1 MPVVELPKEKWMGK
15 VREVTLG
22 ATAANGGTRTKTVTV
37 GGETTLPFLHFEGI
51 IPHRPVIAV
60 EVVDAYPEDW
70 SPTLLA
76 AWGDTARDVVAWAK
90 KAEEMGADLIA
101 LKLRSTHP
109 DSGNR
114 SPAEAAATV
123 KKVLGAVGL
132 PLLVYGPGV
141 ADKDNDVLVAVA
153 EAAVGERL
161 ALGLCEDKNYR
172 TIVAGAMAHGHLVMA
187 RTPID
192 VNLAKQLNILISDMG
207 LSLERILM
215 DPTTGALGYGL
226 EYTYSVMERLRIAA
240 LMGDSMTQQPLIVTV
255 GEESWRQ
262 KESKVPQGVPIAWG
276 DFTRRGIVWETT
288 TATALLES
296 GADVVVL
303 RHPQSIKLVQG
314 AIDRLM
320 AA

>member
-1 MPVVELPKEKWMGK
+1 MPVVEIPKDKWMGK

-22 ATAANGGTRTKTVTV
+22 ATAADGGTRARTVTV
-37 GGETTLPFLHFEGI
+37 GGETTLPFLHFEGT

-60 EVVDAYPEDW
+60 EVMDAYPEDW

-76 AWGDTARDVVAWAK
+76 AWGDIARDVVAWAK

-109 DSGNR
+109 DAGNR
-114 SPAEAAATV
+114 SPANAAATV
-123 KKVLGAVGL
+123 KRVLGAVGL

-207 LSLERILM
+207 LPLERILM

-262 KESKVPQGVPIAWG
+262 KESKVPQGVPAAWG
-276 DFTRRGIVWETT
+276 DFTKRGVIWETT
-288 TATALLES
+288 TGTALLES
-296 GADVVVL
+296 GADIVVL

>member
-1 MPVVELPKEKWMGK
+1 MPVVEIPKDKWMGK

-22 ATAANGGTRTKTVTV
+22 ATAADGGTRARTVTV
-37 GGETTLPFLHFEGI
+37 GGETTLPFLHFEGT

-60 EVVDAYPEDW
+60 EVMDAYPEDW

-76 AWGDTARDVVAWAK
+76 AWGDIARDVVAWAK

-109 DSGNR
+109 DAGNR
-114 SPAEAAATV
+114 SPANAAATV

-207 LSLERILM
+207 LPLERILM

-240 LMGDSMTQQPLIVTV
+240 LMGDGMTQQPMIVTV

-262 KESKVPQGVPIAWG
+262 KESKVPEGVPAAWG
-276 DFTRRGIVWETT
+276 DFTKRGVIWETT
-288 TATALLES
+288 TGTALLES
-296 GADVVVL
+296 GADIVVL

>member
-1 MPVVELPKEKWMGK
+1 MPVVEIPKDKWMGK

-22 ATAANGGTRTKTVTV
+22 ATAADGGTRARTVTV
-37 GGETTLPFLHFEGI
+37 GGETTLPFLHFEGT

-60 EVVDAYPEDW
+60 EVIDAYPEDW

-76 AWGDTARDVVAWAK
+76 AWGDIARDVVAWAK

-109 DSGNR
+109 DAGNR
-114 SPAEAAATV
+114 SPADAAATV
-123 KKVLGAVGL
+123 KRVLGAVGL

-207 LSLERILM
+207 LPLERILM

-240 LMGDSMTQQPLIVTV
+240 LMGDGMTQQPMIVTV

-262 KESKVPQGVPIAWG
+262 KESKVPEGVPAAWG
-276 DFTRRGIVWETT
+276 DFTKRGVIWETT
-288 TATALLES
+288 TGTALLES
-296 GADVVVL
+296 GADIVVL
-303 RHPQSIKLVQG
+303 RHPQSIKLVRG